1 MKFYEFDLF
10 TFITVEMTFTKI
22 IGADFW
28 KVKEL
33 TRLKI
38 INQLI
43 VCSVIEIVLFHSRWS
58 WFVIIWV
65 GAVQSY
71 IVAYR
76 LAIYHICWIWQLAS
90 YSGAVVISH
99 SSCINY
105 KLKLSCL
112 IIIGWIMEACFI
124 WFITVE
130 HTTFLKFTLFMYSP
144 KVVVNWIIYFCEVA
158 RSFIKELIV

>member
-43 VCSVIEIVLFHSRWS
+43 VCSVIEIVLFHSR
-58 WFVIIWV
+58 
-65 GAVQSY
+65 
-71 IVAYR
+71 
-76 LAIYHICWIWQLAS
+76 
-90 YSGAVVISH
+90 
-99 SSCINY
+99 
-105 KLKLSCL
+105 
-112 IIIGWIMEACFI
+112 
-124 WFITVE
+124 
-130 HTTFLKFTLFMYSP
+130 
-144 KVVVNWIIYFCEVA
+144 
-158 RSFIKELIV
+158 